1 VPQAVHNPL
10 LTAARALY
18 RVRRPVATA
27 IAIGLALIFG
37 WHAFF
42 GQNGIT
48 AYAQKRAEN
57 RSLQT
62 QIEKLTQENA
72 TLSDHVDHLQT
83 DADTIEMEARKR
95 LHYTR
100 PGEVIYTLAAPTPQ
114 GTAAH
119 AAGR

>member
-1 VPQAVHNPL
+1 VPQALHNPL
-10 LTAARALY
+10 IPAVRALY
-18 RVRRPVATA
+18 RVRRTVATA
-27 IAIGLALIFG
+27 VAIGLALFFG

-57 RSLQT
+57 HSLQT
-62 QIEKLTQENA
+62 QIEKLKQENT

-100 PGEVIYTLAAPTPQ
+100 PGEVIYTLAVPMPQTNTPHAP
-114 GTAAH
+114 AK
-119 AAGR
+119 

>member
-1 VPQAVHNPL
+1 MPQAVHNPL

-27 IAIGLALIFG
+27 IAISLALIFG

-100 PGEVIYTLAAPTPQ
+100 PGEVIYTLAAPMPQ
-114 GTAAH
+114 GNAAH
-119 AAGR
+119 AAGK

>member
-10 LTAARALY
+10 VPAVRALY
-18 RVRRPVATA
+18 RVRRTIATA
-27 IAIGLALIFG
+27 VAVGLALIFG

-57 RSLQT
+57 RALQT
-62 QIEKLTQENA
+62 QIEKLKQENT

-100 PGEVIYTLAAPTPQ
+100 PGEVIYTLAAPMPQ
-114 GTAAH
+114 GNPSH
-119 AAGR
+119 APAK